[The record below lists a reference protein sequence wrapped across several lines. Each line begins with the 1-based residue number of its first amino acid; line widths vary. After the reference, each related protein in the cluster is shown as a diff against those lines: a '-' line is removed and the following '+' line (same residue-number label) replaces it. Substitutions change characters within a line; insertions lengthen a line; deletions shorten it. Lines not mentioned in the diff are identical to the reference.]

1 MKIPESNREL
11 RKNVNGH
18 AERWFQGE
26 KRGKCR
32 FPWEKAVQNGAALRT
47 VPSAGA
53 RQRSWAGPTPAPNSG
68 RKSLLDRDGRGG
80 AVLVWRMGTGECAH
94 ARFIPPVFAVRR
106 RRRSSVSGKH
116 SLGRGPV
123 SRGVTMLPMISFRIP
138 RRGALTLKKGD
149 DTIDP
154 WKKRGKGGEWGNERE
169 SRRSGMRAEGI

>member
-1 MKIPESNREL
+1 MVPGGKAGKMPVPMGESGTKWSCAADSTSGWCPTALLGGADARSQQ
-11 RKNVNGH
+11 RK
-18 AERWFQGE
+18 E
-26 KRGKCR
+26 
-32 FPWEKAVQNGAALRT
+32 
-47 VPSAGA
+47 VPSGS
-53 RQRSWAGPTPAPNSG
+53 RRSG
-68 RKSLLDRDGRGG
+68 RGCAGLADGDRR
-80 AVLVWRMGTGECAH
+80 VCPCTIYTTSFR
-94 ARFIPPVFAVRR
+94 AVRKR
-106 RRRSSVSGKH
+106 RASDPGKH